1 MIIRKAFK
9 FEIMPNGAQ
18 IRKMKQFCGCSRFV
32 FNRALAYQNEQ
43 YEADKS
49 FKFSYNKIANLLPEW
64 KRELTWLKDCHSQV
78 LQQSLKDLENSFK
91 NFFAKRSD
99 FPKFK
104 RKGEK
109 DSFRFP
115 QGCKLEQQN
124 NRIYLPKIGWIR
136 YRNSRAI
143 VGEMKNVTVSRKC
156 GKWYISVQTE
166 FEQKTPQPKGG
177 EIGID
182 MGIVRFATLSNGEH
196 FEPINAFKNLKG
208 KLVKLQKQ
216 FKHKTKFSKNWQKL
230 KAKIAKLHHKISNIR
245 KNYLHQIS
253 SQISQSHAIV
263 YVEDLQ
269 VTNMSKSAKGD
280 VEQHG
285 KNVKQKSGLN
295 RMILDQSWFEFR
307 RQLDYK
313 LLWNGGHLVA
323 VPPQNTSRTCP
334 CCGHTAKDNRQTQA
348 VFECVECGYTENADA
363 VGAINV
369 LKRGQAIQ
377 AALNQKIRA
386 GHVRSACE
394 VNNAVRLSAARTH
407 RSESAKHR

>member
-9 FEIMPNGAQ
+9 FEIMPNGEQ

-32 FNRALAYQNEQ
+32 FNRALVYRNEQ

-78 LQQSLKDLENSFK
+78 LQQALKDLESSFK

-136 YRNSRAI
+136 YRNSRDV
-143 VGEMKNVTVSRKC
+143 VGEIKNVTVSRKS

-208 KLVKLQKQ
+208 KLAKLQRRLKN
-216 FKHKTKFSKNWQKL
+216 KVKFSQNWQKL
-230 KAKIAKLHHKISNIR
+230 KAKIAKLHHKIAHCR
-245 KNYLHQIS
+245 KDFLHQTSSKIS
-253 SQISQSHAIV
+253 KNHAVV

-334 CCGHTAKDNRQTQA
+334 CCGYTAKENRQTQA
-348 VFECVECGYTENADA
+348 VFECVECGYTGNADV
-363 VGAINV
+363 VGAINI
-369 LKRGQAIQ
+369 LRRGQEIL
-377 AALNQKIRA
+377 AAQ
-386 GHVRSACE
+386 
-394 VNNAVRLSAARTH
+394 
-407 RSESAKHR
+407 

>member
-1 MIIRKAFK
+1 MIRKAFK

-32 FNRALAYQNEQ
+32 FNRALVYRNEQ

-78 LQQSLKDLENSFK
+78 LQQALKDLESSFK

-136 YRNSRAI
+136 YRNSRDV
-143 VGEMKNVTVSRKC
+143 VGEIKNVTVSRKC

-208 KLVKLQKQ
+208 KLAKLQRRLKN
-216 FKHKTKFSKNWQKL
+216 KVKFSQNWQKL
-230 KAKIAKLHHKISNIR
+230 KAKIAKLHHKIAHCR
-245 KNYLHQIS
+245 KDFLHQTSSKIS
-253 SQISQSHAIV
+253 KNHAVV

-334 CCGHTAKDNRQTQA
+334 CCGYTAKENRQTQA
-348 VFECVECGYTENADA
+348 VFECVECGYTGNADV
-363 VGAINV
+363 VGAINI
-369 LKRGQAIQ
+369 LRRGQEIL
-377 AALNQKIRA
+377 AAQ
-386 GHVRSACE
+386 
-394 VNNAVRLSAARTH
+394 
-407 RSESAKHR
+407 

>member
-1 MIIRKAFK
+1 MQILKAFK
-9 FEIMPNGAQ
+9 FELMPNGAQ
-18 IRKMKQFCGCSRFV
+18 IRRLKQFCGCSRFV
-32 FNRALAYQNEQ
+32 FNRALAYRNEQ

-78 LQQSLKDLENSFK
+78 LQQALKDLESSFK

-253 SQISQSHAIV
+253 SQISQNHAIV

-348 VFECVECGYTENADA
+348 DFECVECGYTENADV
-363 VGAINV
+363 VGAINI
-369 LKRGQAIQ
+369 LRRGQEIL
-377 AALNQKIRA
+377 AAQ
-386 GHVRSACE
+386 
-394 VNNAVRLSAARTH
+394 
-407 RSESAKHR
+407 